1 MSRLFEGNAFMVRQ
15 ARTLYVLIRQK
26 NGVTRQ
32 VLSEQLDLP
41 ATSLNR
47 MLERQITAGLIEEY
61 DLAESTGGRRPG
73 LYRLNRQKRFLLG
86 VDWRPRSG
94 VVVLADTSLEI
105 IDQLGLAGFE
115 GMSAECAAAAL
126 TASTGKLL
134 AERHIDED
142 QILGLGLCVPDCC
155 LSGETT
161 PDWRKILEMQA
172 ATPVCLLPDHDAGFY
187 AGLWQV
193 RENAADSLLYLSI
206 GQTVRSGMALNG
218 QLHDDVLSISPAD
231 SLIIPLPDKSG
242 QHELGQIVTIPA
254 LTRRFQRSKEDP
266 GLGWADFCQAVRDDK
281 RKARQII
288 RDAAFAAAVAMH
300 NMAVMTRSDHV
311 LITGTALDDLP
322 EYEHEIRAASDQ
334 LERKTHISPA
344 IMTLKGGEEG
354 RAAGA
359 AAYVLETSLNAQT
372 SVL

>member
-1 MSRLFEGNAFMVRQ
+1 MSRLFEGNTSMVRQ

-32 VLSEQLDLP
+32 ALSEQLDLP

-47 MLERQITAGLIEEY
+47 MLERQVTTGLIEEY

-94 VVVLADTSLEI
+94 VMILADTSLEI
-105 IDQLGLAGFE
+105 IDQLGLTGFE
-115 GMSAECAAAAL
+115 EMSAEYQAAAL
-126 TASTGKLL
+126 IESTGKLL
-134 AERHIDED
+134 AKRHIDAS
-142 QILGLGLCVPDCC
+142 QILGLGLCVPESC
-155 LSGETT
+155 LTGNTK
-161 PDWRKILEMQA
+161 PNWYMILEKQA
-172 ATPVCLLPDHDAGFY
+172 GTPVCLLSDDDAGFY

-193 RENAADSLLYLSI
+193 REHAADSLLYLTI
-206 GQTVRSGMALNG
+206 GQTVRCGMALNG
-218 QLHDDVLSISPAD
+218 QLHDNVLSIAPAE
-231 SLIIPLPDKSG
+231 SLLVPLPDKNG

-266 GLGWADFCQAVRDDK
+266 GLGWTDFCQAVRDDK

-288 RDAAFAAAVAMH
+288 QDAAFAVAVIVH

-322 EYEHEIRAASDQ
+322 EYAHEIRASSDQ
-334 LERKTHISPA
+334 LERKTPISPD

-359 AAYVLETSLNAQT
+359 AAYVLETSLNTQT